1 MAHYTGLLE
10 DSEIEAES
18 DSESDS
24 EVEEDPDFP
33 LPRDYSEDKGDQGS
47 PLPILTSPMH
57 TPTLQSTPSPRGKTY
72 MEKKI
77 GAGK

>member
-1 MAHYTGLLE
+1 MAHCTVEQVAGLLE

-33 LPRDYSEDKGDQGS
+33 LPRDYS
-47 PLPILTSPMH
+47 
-57 TPTLQSTPSPRGKTY
+57 
-72 MEKKI
+72 
-77 GAGK
+77 